1 MRFHPIP
8 LAVSLVALAAVSSGA
23 QAAVRGLTTDAAMR
37 KGIRDTARIE
47 GHGATASRIDV
58 SCGPRGKIGHRA
70 HCTGS
75 FRLTRH
81 GRSATYRLGA
91 KATVSNNSPGS
102 LMYRVNAR
110 ADRKVKGLP
119 SRTDLAGFLQ

>member
-1 MRFHPIP
+1 VRFRPI
-8 LAVSLVALAAVSSGA
+8 LLVVSLAALASAA

-47 GHGATASRIDV
+47 GHGATPSRIHV
-58 SCGPRGKIGHRA
+58 SCGPRGKIGHKA

-81 GRSATYRLGA
+81 GRSATYRLTA
-91 KATVSNNSPGS
+91 RATVFNNSPGS

-119 SRTDLAGFLQ
+119 ARTDLAGFLQ